1 MSSFAG
7 PDRRHNHSRS
17 KLGLAVTTTAVTQV
31 LVAGSSGY
39 IGTELVSQLES
50 EGFDVLRLVR
60 RAPQTDSEFY
70 WDPQSGT
77 IDDRAIERADAV
89 INLAGASTGKLPWT
103 PQYKREILRSRVDGT
118 RTIAEA
124 IRRSQA
130 PPAVFLSGSA
140 VGFFGSRPGE
150 LLTDSSEKGT
160 GFLSDVVDAW
170 EKAARLTPSTTRL
183 VIFRTGIVV
192 GEGGA
197 FTPLNLLTRFGL
209 GSRLGSGDQ
218 YWPWISLY
226 DEAAAIIHLL
236 RSTFS
241 GVVSLVGPTPATA
254 ETVTKTLAQSLRKPH
269 WLAVP
274 SFALQILGDAGK
286 DLILVDE
293 NVQPSTLLG
302 TGFTFSHSTIKQA
315 IDEFVE

>member
-1 MSSFAG
+1 MAEE
-7 PDRRHNHSRS
+7 
-17 KLGLAVTTTAVTQV
+17 AVTRV
-31 LVAGSSGY
+31 LVAGASGY
-39 IGTELVSQLES
+39 IGTELVSQLET
-50 EGFDVLRLVR
+50 EGFEVMSLVR
-60 RAPQTDSEFY
+60 REPRTESEFY
-70 WDPQSGT
+70 WDPLSST

-89 INLAGASTGKLPWT
+89 INLAGASTGRIPWT
-103 PQYKREILRSRVDGT
+103 PSYKREILRSRVNGT

-124 IRRSQA
+124 IRRSA
-130 PPAVFLSGSA
+130 TPPSVFLNGSA

-150 LLTDSSEKGT
+150 VLTDDSTKGT

-183 VIFRTGIVV
+183 VMFRTGIVV

-209 GSRLGSGDQ
+209 GSRLGSGEQ
-218 YWPWISLY
+218 YWPWISLH

-236 RSTFS
+236 RSEFS

-254 ETVTKTLAQSLRKPH
+254 ETVTKTLAQAMHKPH
-269 WLAVP
+269 WLTVP
-274 SFALQILGDAGK
+274 SFAFRMLGDAGE

-293 NVQPSTLLG
+293 NVQPSRLLG
-302 TGFTFSHSTIKQA
+302 TGFTFTHNTIEQA
-315 IDEFVE
+315 IEEFIE

>member
-1 MSSFAG
+1 MAEA
-7 PDRRHNHSRS
+7 
-17 KLGLAVTTTAVTQV
+17 AVTRV
-31 LVAGSSGY
+31 LVAGASGY
-39 IGTELVSQLES
+39 IGTELVSQLET
-50 EGFDVLRLVR
+50 EGFEVLRLVR
-60 RAPQTDSEFY
+60 REPRTSTEFY
-70 WDPQSGT
+70 WDPRSRT
-77 IDDRAIERADAV
+77 IDDRAIELADVV

-103 PQYKREILRSRVDGT
+103 LGYKREILRSRVDGT

-124 IRRSQA
+124 IRRATS
-130 PPAVFLSGSA
+130 PPDAFLSGSA
-140 VGFFGSRPGE
+140 VGYFGSRPGE
-150 LLTDSSEKGT
+150 ELTDESSKGT

-170 EKAARLTPSTTRL
+170 EKAARLTPSSTRL

-218 YWPWISLY
+218 YWPWVSLH

-236 RSTFS
+236 RSDFS

-254 ETVTKTLAQSLRKPH
+254 KTVTKALARSMQKPH

-274 SFALQILGDAGK
+274 SFAFRMLGDAGK

-293 NVQPSTLLG
+293 NVQPRTLLD
-302 TGFTFSHSTIKQA
+302 TGFSFTHTTIEQA
-315 IDEFVE
+315 IDEFVD

>member
-1 MSSFAG
+1 MTEE
-7 PDRRHNHSRS
+7 
-17 KLGLAVTTTAVTQV
+17 AVTRV
-31 LVAGSSGY
+31 LVAGASGY
-39 IGTELVSQLES
+39 IGTELVSQLET
-50 EGFDVLRLVR
+50 EGFEVMSLVR
-60 RAPQTDSEFY
+60 REPRTESEFY
-70 WDPQSGT
+70 WDPLSST

-89 INLAGASTGKLPWT
+89 INLAGASTGRIPWT
-103 PQYKREILRSRVDGT
+103 PSYKREILRSRVNGT

-124 IRRSQA
+124 IRRSA
-130 PPAVFLSGSA
+130 TPPSVFLNGSA

-150 LLTDSSEKGT
+150 VLTDDSTKGT

-183 VIFRTGIVV
+183 VMFRTGIVV

-209 GSRLGSGDQ
+209 GSRLGSGEQ
-218 YWPWISLY
+218 YWPWISLH

-236 RSTFS
+236 RSEFS

-254 ETVTKTLAQSLRKPH
+254 ETVTKTLAQAMHKPH
-269 WLAVP
+269 WLTVP
-274 SFALQILGDAGK
+274 SFAFRMLGDAGE

-293 NVQPSTLLG
+293 NVQPSRLLG
-302 TGFTFSHSTIKQA
+302 TGFTFTHNTIEQA
-315 IDEFVE
+315 IEEFIE